1 MNECQNQKKKFSP
14 LLSPFLG
21 PPFFTATLSFEPHDD
36 GSSTPLWFVGNTKK
50 KREKRGGKIFSPS
63 ASLCRFQL
71 LFSLSLFVRERS
83 LTRARAKLLG
93 DREQIAARTMT
104 TRYSKSSTS
113 TRRLRAAREKH
124 PLFLGEEEDE
134 RREFKRFFSLEA
146 SFPRRTTSRE
156 GGKKNKEIK
165 RF

>member
-1 MNECQNQKKKFSP
+1 M
-14 LLSPFLG
+14 
-21 PPFFTATLSFEPHDD
+21 
-36 GSSTPLWFVGNTKK
+36 
-50 KREKRGGKIFSPS
+50 
-63 ASLCRFQL
+63 
-71 LFSLSLFVRERS
+71 RERS

-113 TRRLRAAREKH
+113 RLRAAREKH